1 MATPFQQLSDY
12 VKTYDLDGLDQ
23 TDHGQVPFVVVL
35 LKHVEKWREEDPSI
49 QLPLSYKQRKE
60 LESKIR
66 ANKKTPDEENFDE
79 AIANVWRLGSTENVN
94 RGTAH
99 NY

>member
-1 MATPFQQLSDY
+1 MKA
-12 VKTYDLDGLDQ
+12 YDLDGLDQ

-35 LKHVEKWREEDPSI
+35 LKYVEKWKEEDASI

-66 ANKKTPDEENFDE
+66 ADKKTPDEENFDE
-79 AIANVWRLGSTENVN
+79 AIANAWRLGSAENVKKKK
-94 RGTAH
+94 AQDC
-99 NY
+99 